1 MATKLWGEGRY
12 DDACSLMF
20 RMRGTSWLLR
30 RFESDDEDWMFEL
43 STSVHLSFLQ
53 LLAMYIDR
61 PETTQEAFEA
71 GVKRLVK
78 INSALRTDDIP
89 THAKGA
95 NTVLNVLDRLLL
107 KHPDHRRLELLAT
120 NLRTNLTLV
129 SAPSTPS

>member
-1 MATKLWGEGRY
+1 
-12 DDACSLMF
+12 MF